1 MGLKDVATL
10 IDLLVVAIQRGVEIF
25 QVSKS
30 YIAKFLSDCA
40 KMFGYA
46 VEISHDI
53 LVKLL
58 RKLKVELALAAK
70 MALAA
75 AGKVGRSTEFKVILA
90 ASGAGALGC
99 LLL

>member
-1 MGLKDVATL
+1 
-10 IDLLVVAIQRGVEIF
+10 
-25 QVSKS
+25 
-30 YIAKFLSDCA
+30 
-40 KMFGYA
+40 MFGYA

-75 AGKVGRSTEFKVILA
+75 AGK
-90 ASGAGALGC
+90 SGPFY
-99 LLL
+99 